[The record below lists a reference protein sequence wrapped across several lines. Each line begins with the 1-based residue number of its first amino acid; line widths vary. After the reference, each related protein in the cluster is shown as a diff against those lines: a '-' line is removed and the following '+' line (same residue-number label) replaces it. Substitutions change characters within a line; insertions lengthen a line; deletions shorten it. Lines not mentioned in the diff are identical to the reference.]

1 MEAAN
6 NGERHP
12 AELKKQ
18 MREDKQREAKIQEQ
32 VNINLRFNIANQL
45 SN

>member
-1 MEAAN
+1 MEATN

-32 VNINLRFNIANQL
+32 VWAFKKLL
-45 SN
+45 K